1 MVFYFCTMKKETLL
15 FGIYPVIEA
24 LKAKQTIDKAYVQ
37 KGLQSPKIDAIVA
50 DLEAL
55 NTTISYVPLEKMEKL
70 CRSNH
75 QGIILISSPI
85 EFVALETMVEAV
97 LESKKTP
104 LFLILDQISD
114 VRNFGA
120 ILRTA
125 ECTGVDGIIIQKSG
139 SAPIN
144 GDTIKT
150 SAGAVFNIPICKVD
164 HIKDAI
170 FYFQASEI
178 QVVAATEKTD
188 QMLYDIDFQ
197 SATAIVMGSEMCIRD
212 RISDVRNF
220 GAILRTAECTGVDG
234 VIIQKKGGAP
244 VSGDTVKTSAG
255 AIFNIPICKVD
266 HIKDAIYYLQ
276 GSGITTIAATEK
288 THDTIY
294 NLELNEPMAIVM
306 GSEGLGVS
314 KSVLSIVDKKASL
327 PLLGVINSL
336 NVSVACGALL
346 YEVVRQRSK

>member
-85 EFVALETMVEAV
+85 EFVGLETMVEAV
-97 LESKKTP
+97 LESEKIP
-104 LFLILDQISD
+104 LFLILDQ
-114 VRNFGA
+114 
-120 ILRTA
+120 
-125 ECTGVDGIIIQKSG
+125 
-139 SAPIN
+139 
-144 GDTIKT
+144 
-150 SAGAVFNIPICKVD
+150 
-164 HIKDAI
+164 
-170 FYFQASEI
+170 
-178 QVVAATEKTD
+178 
-188 QMLYDIDFQ
+188 
-197 SATAIVMGSEMCIRD
+197 
-212 RISDVRNF
+212 ISDVRNF

-288 THDTIY
+288 TQDTIY

-327 PLLGVINSL
+327 PLLGAINSL